1 LLAAMTQITSLH
13 QQGEV
18 DVVVLTT
25 NHSAFDVDYIQ
36 EHAELVVDMR
46 NMIKEAGDKVYKL

>member
-1 LLAAMTQITSLH
+1 MTQITSLH